1 MNPNPKASRMARL
14 LCKTIS
20 LLVQIYKIIP
30 KVKFTNLEGIVD
42 FINQTYLND
51 KKQENRP
58 TAEETKTRF
67 RPTDN
72 YINYYFG
79 DFISTLKLK
88 KRLFFK

>member
-1 MNPNPKASRMARL
+1 MYR
-14 LCKTIS
+14 
-20 LLVQIYKIIP
+20 IIP

-88 KRLFFK
+88 KKIIF

>member
-88 KRLFFK
+88 KKIIF